1 MGALAYYLACLPG
14 LSLGEMLRR
23 AGVIASHTVTA
34 RGTQS
39 SYHVNTLPN
48 RELLLS

>member
-1 MGALAYYLACLPG
+1 MGALAYYLACLPE